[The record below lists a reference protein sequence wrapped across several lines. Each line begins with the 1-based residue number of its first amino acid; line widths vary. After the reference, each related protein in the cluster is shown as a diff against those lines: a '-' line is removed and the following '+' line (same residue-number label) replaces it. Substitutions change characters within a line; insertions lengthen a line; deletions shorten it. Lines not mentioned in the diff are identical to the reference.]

1 MDKTATSL
9 TPTEKELYRQIAWHS
24 EQIALLLR
32 KAGIRQDSLF
42 KKNAVSSEQFRAT
55 VRASRKRNEHLP
67 A

>member
-1 MDKTATSL
+1 MDRPTSNL

-55 VRASRKRNEHLP
+55 VRASRKRNERMP

>member
-55 VRASRKRNEHLP
+55 VRARKRRNEHLP